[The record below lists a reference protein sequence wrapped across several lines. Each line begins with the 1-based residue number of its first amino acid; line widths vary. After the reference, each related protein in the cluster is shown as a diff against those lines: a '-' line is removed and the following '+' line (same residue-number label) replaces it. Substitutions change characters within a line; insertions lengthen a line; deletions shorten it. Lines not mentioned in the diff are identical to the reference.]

1 MAREWWKLGIGTTGI
16 LAIAAVHVMPAAPPE
31 PIGNVVSGPRPIDSP
46 KTSDSSPLVGRV
58 PTGTPP
64 ALSCVAARAIVAQIN
79 TQLVQA
85 PEPPNER
92 AYAAS
97 VIDWLDPHGL
107 WSAAPGSPAGEA
119 IRASAHALLEA
130 LRGPRDNCE
139 VSLDLGRVLAR
150 SVTDLR
156 SAFDKGRASAP
167 GGPGSAFESV
177 FEPGEVKRPA
187 VTLAALLGER
197 AGSFELI
204 GLQAGAQLV
213 DEARHRF
220 FPPLTPESWGD
231 VVLAA
236 AVRAYVPAVDPHGA
250 WAPFEEEA
258 SLYESELEAKPPPPF
273 WDAISRTPLG
283 VRIDAQPLSPL
294 AVGDLVLSIE
304 GVTLGGMPIEQIEQ
318 LAYTLADERQRVSM
332 LVLSPG
338 AREARALSIELPPP
352 AALAATREGLSAE
365 RVRYGEGDALVL
377 AIHDVREDLGDEMA
391 RELERARSEGPLSG
405 IVLDLRGNGGGS
417 TDGAAAA
424 LGLFL
429 PGAPLFAMRRRDG
442 TVEID
447 SATEPPLGE
456 RWNGP
461 LAALV
466 DRSTASAAEMIA
478 GALGAYRRGVVVGE
492 RTFGKGC
499 AQEYIED
506 EADVGVLR
514 LTTLVFSLPDG
525 SPLQR
530 TGLLPSLI
538 VPFGAVGAPLE
549 VEASLPGAA
558 AAFRGPDVR
567 DARRV
572 ATLAAAVAWPPPSRG
587 EIGPCK
593 DPDVCRGFK
602 ALAAA
607 ATKRAAKR

>member
-1 MAREWWKLGIGTTGI
+1 
-16 LAIAAVHVMPAAPPE
+16 MPK
-31 PIGNVVSGPRPIDSP
+31 SDC
-46 KTSDSSPLVGRV
+46 DSSNRRKPRTRRHSSAAF
-58 PTGTPP
+58 PRARTPP

-85 PEPPNER
+85 PEPPDEH
-92 AYAAS
+92 AFAAA

-107 WSAAPGSPAGEA
+107 WSAAPATPAGEA
-119 IRASAHALLEA
+119 IRARAHALLEA

-139 VSLDLGRVLAR
+139 VSVELGRVLAR
-150 SVTDLR
+150 SVAELR
-156 SAFDKGRASAP
+156 SAFDKGRASAS
-167 GGPGSAFESV
+167 GTAHAAGIAVDGPGSAFESV

-187 VTLAALLGER
+187 GTLAAMLGER
-197 AGSFELI
+197 AGSFERI
-204 GLQAGAQLV
+204 GLQAGGQLV
-213 DEARHRF
+213 DEARNRF

-283 VRIDAQPLSPL
+283 VRIDAQPLAPL

-304 GVTLGGMPIEQIEQ
+304 GVALGGMPIEQIDQ

-338 AREARALSIELPPP
+338 AHEARALSIELPPP

-365 RVRYGEGDALVL
+365 RIRYGEGDALVL
-377 AIHDVREDLGDEMA
+377 AVHDVREDLGDELS

-461 LAALV
+461 VAALV
-466 DRSTASAAEMIA
+466 DRATASAAEMIA

-499 AQEYIED
+499 AQEYLED

-530 TGLLPSLI
+530 TGLLPSLL
-538 VPFGAVGAPLE
+538 VPFGGVGAPLE
-549 VEASLPGAA
+549 VEASLHGAA

-593 DPDVCRGFK
+593 DADVCRGFK